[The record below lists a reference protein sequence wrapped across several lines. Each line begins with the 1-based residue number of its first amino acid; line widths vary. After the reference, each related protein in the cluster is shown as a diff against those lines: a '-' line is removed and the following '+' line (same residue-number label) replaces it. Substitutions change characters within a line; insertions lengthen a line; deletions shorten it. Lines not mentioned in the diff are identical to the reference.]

1 MKENR
6 WGRGILRA
14 VAAFSLGAT
23 AGSLLTL
30 LYAPASGAFT
40 RRRLVMKARSLQRNA
55 ARRFGKTQRVLA
67 TKAERV
73 REAASGWITEHLPHR
88 NSNGRHP
95 VRHRKIQHATAH

>member
-6 WGRGILRA
+6 LGRGILQT

-30 LYAPASGAFT
+30 LYAPASGKAT
-40 RRRLVMKARSLQRNA
+40 RRRLVMKARSLQRDA
-55 ARRFGKTQRVLA
+55 TRRFGKAQRVLA

-73 REAASGWITEHLPHR
+73 REAANGWITEHVPHR
-88 NSNGRHP
+88 NGNGRHP
-95 VRHRKIQHATAH
+95 ARRRRIQHAVAH